1 MITISPPGQPS
12 GFNCTSLLQAL
23 RGLVVKFVAKKK
35 CIRAV
40 GRHAVNEVR
49 TQVSVAVPMCAP
61 IVNYFIKAWASDLRE
76 IKYLL

>member
-1 MITISPPGQPS
+1 MITISPPGQPP
-12 GFNCTSLLQAL
+12 GLNCTSLLQAL
-23 RGLVVKFVAKKK
+23 RGLVVKFVGKK

-49 TQVSVAVPMCAP
+49 TQVSVAVPMWAP